1 MRYFFLFF
9 VLIPFVEIFLF
20 IVVSHEIGTLI
31 TISLVLFTASVGIFF
46 LRKQGL
52 RILFRAREKINI
64 GEIPAKEM
72 LEAVIITFG
81 GVFLIIPGFA
91 TDFLGFIGLVPAL
104 RAYLLPNFATKFF
117 VKTYGQNFSQ
127 SNTDDLS
134 KNIPNNDQEIIDAE
148 YWTEQERK

>member
-1 MRYFFLFF
+1 
-9 VLIPFVEIFLF
+9 
-20 IVVSHEIGTLI
+20 
-31 TISLVLFTASVGIFF
+31 
-46 LRKQGL
+46 
-52 RILFRAREKINI
+52 
-64 GEIPAKEM
+64 
-72 LEAVIITFG
+72 
-81 GVFLIIPGFA
+81 LIIPGFA

>member
-117 VKTYGQNFSQ
+117 VKTYEQHFSH

-148 YWTEQERK
+148 YWTE